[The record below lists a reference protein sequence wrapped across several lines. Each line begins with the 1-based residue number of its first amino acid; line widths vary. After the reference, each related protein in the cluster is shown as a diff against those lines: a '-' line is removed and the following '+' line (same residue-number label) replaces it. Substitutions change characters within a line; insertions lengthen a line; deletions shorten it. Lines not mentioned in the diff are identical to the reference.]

1 MALLDIGDSGWER
14 ELESADKLHQNAL
27 SLIGDRGKY
36 SRASSVY
43 LQLTDDLRRTLT
55 QFKQQVSK
63 LNDKLNA
70 DRQALTSGERTRREG
85 IVDSLSRKEKD
96 LKELVS
102 KTSFPEVDADKRNLF
117 KKPVPGSGIA
127 DLGRTGWGDVERG
140 AMDSGQGE
148 ESRDTAGLS
157 AQRLRDGR
165 EERMAD
171 QEAGLDMLHSVIIR
185 QKNMAHQI
193 GHEIVHQNEIID
205 EIDDRLD
212 NTTQRLLDN
221 TAQVRRV
228 GAKDSTCAYWVII
241 LILFIAIVVVALV

>member
-1 MALLDIGDSGWER
+1 MALVDIGDGGWER

-27 SLIGDRGKY
+27 SLIGERGKY

-55 QFKQQVSK
+55 QFKHQVSK
-63 LNDKLNA
+63 LKDKLSA
-70 DRQALTSGERTRREG
+70 DHQALTNGERIRREG

-102 KTSFPEVDADKRNLF
+102 KTSFPKVDANKRNLF
-117 KKPVPGSGIA
+117 KKPVPGGGIA
-127 DLGRTGWGDVERG
+127 DLGRTGWGDDDR
-140 AMDSGQGE
+140 GQGE
-148 ESRDTAGLS
+148 ESRDTAGHS
-157 AQRLRDGR
+157 AQTLRDRR
-165 EERMAD
+165 EESIAD

-205 EIDDRLD
+205 DIDDRLD

-241 LILFIAIVVVALV
+241 IILFIAIVVVALV